1 MEKLEEVAANRGDM
15 DDMSGTDDEG
25 SSKHASMSESGGD
38 GSSSHQK
45 SKGGSGMK
53 SSARSGDDS

>member
-1 MEKLEEVAANRGDM
+1 MEKLEEVAANRGEM

-25 SSKHASMSESGGD
+25 SSKKSMSGSGGD
-38 GSSSHQK
+38 ESSSHQK